1 MADRAAAVRELQRR
15 AASDPRVAEALKA
28 RGIPLSAEPQQQEP
42 FPFVGPSAG
51 IDTLGG
57 DPGEFDSVDLTGAYE
72 RDGYERPKKIDKD
85 AAKAE
90 LLKRAE
96 TDPALAERLKARGI
110 HSSNGEGDLHNG
122 AAEVV
127 ADKLFGFGDEAAGI
141 TTGLTRL
148 VTGPGKDGELKR
160 GEDGEVRTRS
170 VLDDDPGPIM
180 RRIDDA
186 VGAGVKT
193 WRDIN
198 DDAHQFREDHPAGSL
213 GVALAAGATDVLPAV
228 KAFGVAEKGVG
239 ALTRLARGAKTG
251 AKVGAVAG
259 FGQGDTVENRVKGAA
274 IGVPVGATLG
284 GSGAVVA
291 PYIVP
296 TASKASGAVAALL
309 ADESGNVRIPGITPT
324 TPPPVAPAVDNRI
337 IKYAERSGGEEGLRE
352 RTDPFYEQ
360 GVDPLTGQALG
371 APGERGARVTARS
384 PGDTQQLARK
394 VANERKGQ
402 LPARV
407 QAAIDKAFPA
417 TSRAA
422 AQAEANGESAALS
435 KEYTRVLSQKETVL
449 DPKTGKPTERIK
461 DLNPNMGA
469 VLTSDIQKLDQLVPS
484 ILEKADEKIGRL
496 AAYDD
501 LDPNTLTQA
510 QQYHYVKILVDTEI
524 QRLKRTGEDGA
535 TYTRLTGWAKR
546 FRNDMDKAIPGYGE
560 VRAKWGD
567 PASAEESLQ
576 WSSDFF
582 DGKLRPDEV
591 KAQFAAFTPYQQ
603 EKALISIAEK
613 MRTTVEQATKLG
625 VRQRNVTQ
633 PFMNENVR
641 NRLQTVLGKEK
652 TDDLYKVLNLSDEEF
667 NYLSRTSG
675 GSDTVPDLQEA
686 ADMGV
691 DLAGV
696 TKATAKRGFIGAID
710 HALGAGI
717 DHVSAALMRRARD
730 EVGAELW
737 STLPQTRRNEIITEL
752 QRREAVRLRNTNKA
766 ATGARAAS
774 GGTGALSR
782 PSD

>member
-422 AQAEANGESAALS
+422 AQAEANGEMSVASA
-435 KEYTRVLSQKETVL
+435 EYNRVLTQTKLE
-449 DPKTGKPTERIK
+449 
-461 DLNPNMGA
+461 PNMGA
-469 VLTSDIQKLDQLVPS
+469 ILDSDIQKLPPKYVES
-484 ILEKADEKIGRL
+484 IMPDLEDLARL
-496 AAYDD
+496 DG
-501 LDPNTLTQA
+501 LDPDTLTHA
-510 QQYHYVKILVDTEI
+510 QSLHYLKVAVDAKVKF
-524 QRLKRTGEDGA
+524 LKQNGDSTGLLP
-535 TYTRLTGWAKR
+535 RLTGWAKR
-546 FRNDMDKAIPGYGE
+546 FRADMDRAIPGYGE